1 MLAVMSPM
9 GEVIAGPLYNKEGLV
24 CAEIDLND
32 IVKARYDMDP
42 TGHYSRP
49 DVFKLTVNEQERP
62 AICVIG
68 NKDIKDF

>member
-1 MLAVMSPM
+1 MSPM

-24 CAEIDLND
+24 CAEIDLNY

-49 DVFKLTVNEQERP
+49 DIFKLTVNEQERP

-68 NKDIKDF
+68 YKDIKDF